1 MENNEIMVNG
11 STGELID
18 TQVSENPLDSIPTVT
33 IEEFRNDA
41 FRGNLNELAKW
52 AHEDGNTDAVLHGG
66 QQLKTE
72 HVLGHVLTII
82 TAQYAHVPGEGDEQK
97 LYPVVVFAEAPGFWY
112 NMGQLGSK
120 LIADWCKHTG
130 DDPMED
136 PYLPNL
142 NQMLSDCGGV
152 RIHFRMKHS
161 SRNNRDYVAITVA

>member
-1 MENNEIMVNG
+1 MENNEIMVN
-11 STGELID
+11 STTGELID
-18 TQVSENPLDSIPTVT
+18 DTPSINPLDNMPTVS
-33 IEEFRNDA
+33 IEQFRNDA
-41 FRGNLNELAKW
+41 FRGKLNDLAKW
-52 AHEDGNTDAVLHGG
+52 AHEDGNTDAVLHAG

-72 HVLGHVLTII
+72 NVLNHVLTII
-82 TAQYAHVPGEGDEQK
+82 TVQYAHVPGQDDGQK
-97 LYPVVVFAEAPGFWY
+97 LYPVVVFAEAPEYWY

-142 NQMLSDCGGV
+142 NQILAGSGGV
-152 RIHFRMKHS
+152 RIHFRLKHS